1 MRFPPLVKA
10 RFLSR
15 LNRFVCEVQ
24 VGSTKTTAL
33 LRNTGRL
40 RELLVE
46 GREVFVREKSGGKHP
61 YELLLVRHADGL
73 VCVDSHLPPRLLSEY
88 IGKSGYPWI
97 PKEVRFEFTIGG
109 SRFDMLI
116 NRQVLVETKSVN
128 LVREGVA
135 LFPDAP
141 TVRGSRHVE
150 ELIRLRYVYSP
161 SLVFVIQREDAQCF
175 SPNREVDPLFG
186 KNVAEFVKL
195 GLPVY
200 AFLCRVTVDE
210 IYIWKE
216 IPVRIK

>member
-1 MRFPPLVKA
+1 MRFPPLLKA

-24 VGSTKTTAL
+24 VGPTKTTAL

-46 GREVFVREKSGGKHP
+46 GREVFVRKKSGGKHP
-61 YELLLVRHADGL
+61 YELVLVRYNDGL
-73 VCVDSHLPPRLLSEY
+73 VCVDSHLPPKLLSEY
-88 IGKSGYPWI
+88 LQKEHYPWN
-97 PKEVRFEFTIGG
+97 PQEVKFEYTEGG
-109 SRFDMLI
+109 SRFDLLI
-116 NRQVLVETKSVN
+116 NGKVLVETKSVN
-128 LVREGVA
+128 LVRERVA

-150 ELIRLRYVYSP
+150 ELMRLREVYSP
-161 SLVFVIQREDAQCF
+161 SLVFVVQREDAECF
-175 SPNREVDPLFG
+175 SPNSEVDPLFG
-186 KNVAEFVKL
+186 KRVAEFVEL

-200 AFLCRVTVDE
+200 AFLCRVSLNE